1 MYNTNNLIKA
11 ITENMKKYRK
21 KAGMAQHKMAD
32 GLAIHEHTYQQ
43 MESNGKGLESIVR
56 LFEITNI
63 LQISIYDLLDGSI
76 EPDDGS
82 DVPCKDIVSRIKE
95 ESKSLSP
102 KECSELSIYF
112 AQRVHDTL

>member
-21 KAGMAQHKMAD
+21 KAGMTQHKMAEE
-32 GLAIHEHTYQQ
+32 LYMNEKNYQQ
-43 MESNGKGLESIVR
+43 MESKGDGLKRIYH
-56 LFEITNI
+56 LFEFANVFN
-63 LQISIYDLLDGSI
+63 ISIDDLLYGAI

-82 DVPCKDIVSRIKE
+82 DAPCKDIVSRIKE

-102 KECSELSIYF
+102 KECNELSIYF
-112 AQRVHDTL
+112 AQRVRSFL

>member
-1 MYNTNNLIKA
+1 MYNTNNLITT
-11 ITENMKKYRK
+11 ITGNMKKYRG
-21 KAGMAQHKMAD
+21 KAGMTQCKMAD
-32 GLAIHEHTYQQ
+32 GLAMHEHTYQQ

-76 EPDDGS
+76 KPDDGS
-82 DVPCKDIVSRIKE
+82 DAPCEVIVSHIKE